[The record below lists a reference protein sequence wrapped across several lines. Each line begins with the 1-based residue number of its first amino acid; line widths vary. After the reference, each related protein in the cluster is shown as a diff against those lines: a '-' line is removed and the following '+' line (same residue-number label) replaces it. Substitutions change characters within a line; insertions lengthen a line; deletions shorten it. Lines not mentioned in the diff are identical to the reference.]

1 MKYALFDYYHGPN
14 HPRKFAEHIEQW
26 AFADGF
32 MNYAFVAEHH
42 FDGDFACCP
51 SPGPLLGAVSQV
63 TSRMRIGALGFVV
76 PLWNPVRLSEEILF
90 LHDATKGRL
99 ELGFVSGINDP
110 AFEHY
115 GVEWDTKGELFWQLA
130 DAVVEK
136 IDGKVKTI
144 WFPSRDKNSIERA
157 AVRGWSTAQWVQPK
171 LDVVRT
177 LFHHHRGYVT
187 QAKKPD
193 ADYGILREV
202 YVGET
207 TDEAKRIGGEA
218 WLKFWSRIHRTK
230 LKENIGTPRAERWR
244 EMMSIEQSISDCS
257 FICGTP
263 EEVKRQIDYLT
274 ILTGATVFMADFA
287 FGDLSQERIIRS
299 MNLFKGAISDRGH
312 SPLADVAG
320 NWTSPQAR

>member
-157 AVRGWSTAQWVQPK
+157 AVR
-171 LDVVRT
+171 L
-177 LFHHHRGYVT
+177 VT
-187 QAKKPD
+187 V
-193 ADYGILREV
+193 I
-202 YVGET
+202 
-207 TDEAKRIGGEA
+207 
-218 WLKFWSRIHRTK
+218 
-230 LKENIGTPRAERWR
+230 
-244 EMMSIEQSISDCS
+244 
-257 FICGTP
+257 
-263 EEVKRQIDYLT
+263 
-274 ILTGATVFMADFA
+274 A
-287 FGDLSQERIIRS
+287 FGDL
-299 MNLFKGAISDRGH
+299 
-312 SPLADVAG
+312 
-320 NWTSPQAR
+320 